1 MRNFFGEI
9 LWLAGAVAVCW
20 LVPRTFMAI
29 QGVAL
34 LITISLRI
42 LEHHMMKQKV

>member
-1 MRNFFGEI
+1 MRNFLGEV
-9 LWLAGAVAVCW
+9 LWLVGAAAVCW
-20 LVPRTFMAI
+20 LLPRTFLTI

-42 LEHHMMKQKV
+42 LEHHMMKRKA